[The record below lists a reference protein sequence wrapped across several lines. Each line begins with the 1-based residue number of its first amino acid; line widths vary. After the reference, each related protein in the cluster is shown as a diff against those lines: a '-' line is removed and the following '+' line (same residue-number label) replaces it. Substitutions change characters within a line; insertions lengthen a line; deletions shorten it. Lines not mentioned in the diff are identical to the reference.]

1 MAARITRPSSPVTG
15 TSRNTSKNS
24 KSSKQQWLSIQEFFK
39 SQQFQLIAGILL
51 LFTALML
58 LIAYISFFFTGA
70 NDMSIIEQ
78 TASRSVM
85 REAVTNA
92 LGLPG
97 AIIASGMIDSMFGVM
112 VLLPI
117 LLLGVY
123 SLRIL
128 FTFAL
133 KAWKLLFCT
142 LFSVIWGAIALGYV
156 QQLTSVDSFFR
167 WGGAF
172 GQQIAIYA
180 ISYIQAL
187 GLGLILLATLIIFLI
202 VIDQSLNIFK
212 NKTVWSLFFE
222 NALNIKEQC
231 TSCVLKT

>member
-1 MAARITRPSSPVTG
+1 MAARITRPSSPTTG
-15 TSRNTSKNS
+15 TSRNTSRNS

-97 AIIASGMIDSMFGVM
+97 AIIASGMIDGMFGIM
-112 VLLPI
+112 ALLPI

-123 SLRIL
+123 ALRIL

-180 ISYIQAL
+180 IS
-187 GLGLILLATLIIFLI
+187 
-202 VIDQSLNIFK
+202 
-212 NKTVWSLFFE
+212 
-222 NALNIKEQC
+222 
-231 TSCVLKT
+231 

>member
-1 MAARITRPSSPVTG
+1 MAARITRPSSPTTG
-15 TSRNTSKNS
+15 TSRNTSRNS

-97 AIIASGMIDSMFGVM
+97 AIIASGMIDGMFGIM
-112 VLLPI
+112 ALLPI
-117 LLLGVY
+117 LLLGIY
-123 SLRIL
+123 ALRIL

-133 KAWKLLFCT
+133 KNFPSFFAERKN
-142 LFSVIWGAIALGYV
+142 LFSP
-156 QQLTSVDSFFR
+156 
-167 WGGAF
+167 
-172 GQQIAIYA
+172 
-180 ISYIQAL
+180 
-187 GLGLILLATLIIFLI
+187 
-202 VIDQSLNIFK
+202 QSEK
-212 NKTVWSLFFE
+212 LFFVCCQFDD
-222 NALNIKEQC
+222 LCSVHGKQSGTKQYCKFFQHFSQLRKKIYC
-231 TSCVLKT
+231 THYKV